1 MENCLEGDEIGEL
14 LADFPL
20 STKQSSSKKNL
31 FYVQIIYNRV
41 LYRDR
46 SKILS

>member
-1 MENCLEGDEIGEL
+1 MENCLEGDEIAEL

-31 FYVQIIYNRV
+31 FYVQIIYNREFCTKTDP
-41 LYRDR
+41 RF
-46 SKILS
+46 